1 MSQTLSRGNR
11 RRSKAFVARSSA
23 STRRSVPSVLI
34 GLARWRG
41 LSALA
46 RIVVK
51 LRNSLASHDKRAVR
65 ETATGYGRLLAEL
78 PGVCTENIASSG
90 NAAASSCPTSGS
102 SAALAKWNSMT
113 HKPKITSPIS
123 RTSRIDGRV
132 ETRICGQRQQE
143 QIISDNTEQLPLRA
157 AHQII
162 PSAMMK

>member
-51 LRNSLASHDKRAVR
+51 LRNSLASHDKRTVR
-65 ETATGYGRLLAEL
+65 ETAIAA
-78 PGVCTENIASSG
+78 PNISLNGTPMLVRS
-90 NAAASSCPTSGS
+90 
-102 SAALAKWNSMT
+102 K
-113 HKPKITSPIS
+113 
-123 RTSRIDGRV
+123 
-132 ETRICGQRQQE
+132 
-143 QIISDNTEQLPLRA
+143 
-157 AHQII
+157 
-162 PSAMMK
+162 